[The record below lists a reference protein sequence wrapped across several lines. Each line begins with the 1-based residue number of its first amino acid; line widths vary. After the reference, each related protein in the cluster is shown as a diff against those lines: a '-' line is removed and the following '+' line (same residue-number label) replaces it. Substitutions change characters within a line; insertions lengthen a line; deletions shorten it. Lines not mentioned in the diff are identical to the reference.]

1 MSIRID
7 DLHDPSSFQAVSDS
21 AITSAF
27 RDCQAWELTLC
38 GIDPKNLAVL
48 GEGAIVRKRKI
59 AEFFSLHVRMPRLD
73 RLEVIM
79 HNVAL
84 RTAAALAVFLLAVAA
99 SSNPVCAQA
108 LDKMRLGYSGTG
120 LNNYVLEMGR
130 RAGIFRKNGL
140 DLEVVYV
147 NSGSLLNQAL
157 IAGTFDVSFSQGSE
171 AMLAKLRGADMR
183 ITAVIANHFNH
194 VYLTAPA
201 ITSIKQL
208 KGKKVAVSRFGSGS
222 HFQSNLALKEGGLDP
237 DKDVTVLQIGNS
249 SARMAAILS
258 GTVDGTIMAA
268 DFVPRAKREG
278 FNIVADLADSKIDYP
293 FLSLNMMGNYID
305 RNPKMVKAIIKSMAE
320 SIRAL
325 QTDQAAA
332 KAVVRTVLR
341 TEDVETV
348 DYATMRSIQVL
359 ARRPFPTAAGIQ
371 TVLDELSKE
380 PKAKS
385 SKFDDFVDLRALK
398 ELDQEGAFK

>member
-1 MSIRID
+1 
-7 DLHDPSSFQAVSDS
+7 
-21 AITSAF
+21 
-27 RDCQAWELTLC
+27 
-38 GIDPKNLAVL
+38 
-48 GEGAIVRKRKI
+48 
-59 AEFFSLHVRMPRLD
+59 
-73 RLEVIM
+73 M

-84 RTAAALAVFLLAVAA
+84 RTVAALAVFLLAVAA
-99 SSNPVCAQA
+99 SSNPVCAQT

-130 RAGIFRKNGL
+130 RGGIFRKNGL

-249 SARMAAILS
+249 AARMAAILS

-268 DFVPRAKREG
+268 DFVPRAKKEG
-278 FNIVADLADSKIDYP
+278 FNVVADLADSKIDYP
-293 FLSLNMMGNYID
+293 FLSLNMMGNYIE
-305 RNPKMVKAIIKSMAE
+305 RNPKMVKALIKSMSE
-320 SIRAL
+320 SIRTL

-371 TVLDELSKE
+371 TVLDELGKE
-380 PKAKS
+380 PKVKS
-385 SKFDDFVDLRALK
+385 SKFDDFVDVRALK

>member
-1 MSIRID
+1 MMHNVKVRVTAS
-7 DLHDPSSFQAVSDS
+7 
-21 AITSAF
+21 
-27 RDCQAWELTLC
+27 
-38 GIDPKNLAVL
+38 LAVL
-48 GEGAIVRKRKI
+48 
-59 AEFFSLHVRMPRLD
+59 
-73 RLEVIM
+73 
-79 HNVAL
+79 
-84 RTAAALAVFLLAVAA
+84 LLAVAFA
-99 SSNPVCAQA
+99 YCPAYAQT

-130 RAGIFRKNGL
+130 RSGIFRKNGL
-140 DLEVVYV
+140 DLEVVYI

-194 VYLTAPA
+194 VFITAPA

-249 SARMAAILS
+249 AARMAAILS
-258 GTVDGTIMAA
+258 GAVDGTIMAA

-278 FNIVADLADSKIDYP
+278 FNIVADLAATNIDYP
-293 FLSLNMMGNYID
+293 FLSLHMMGSYIE

-341 TEDVETV
+341 TEDVETI

-385 SKFDDFVDLRALK
+385 SKFEDFVDLRALR

>member
-1 MSIRID
+1 M
-7 DLHDPSSFQAVSDS
+7 
-21 AITSAF
+21 
-27 RDCQAWELTLC
+27 
-38 GIDPKNLAVL
+38 
-48 GEGAIVRKRKI
+48 
-59 AEFFSLHVRMPRLD
+59 
-73 RLEVIM
+73 M
-79 HNVAL
+79 HNVRVRVTVSVAI
-84 RTAAALAVFLLAVAA
+84 FLLSLTAFL
-99 SSNPVCAQA
+99 NPACSQTP
-108 LDKMRLGYSGTG
+108 DKMRLGYSGTG

-183 ITAVIANHFNH
+183 ITAVIANRFNH
-194 VYLTAPA
+194 VYLTASA

-249 SARMAAILS
+249 AARMAAILS

-278 FNIVADLADSKIDYP
+278 FNVVADLAATNIDYP
-293 FLSLNMMGNYID
+293 FLSLNMMGSYIE
-305 RNPKMVKAIIKSMAE
+305 RNPKMVKALIRGMSE
-320 SIRAL
+320 SVRAL

-341 TEDVETV
+341 TEDAETV

-380 PKAKS
+380 PKARS

>member
-1 MSIRID
+1 
-7 DLHDPSSFQAVSDS
+7 
-21 AITSAF
+21 
-27 RDCQAWELTLC
+27 
-38 GIDPKNLAVL
+38 
-48 GEGAIVRKRKI
+48 
-59 AEFFSLHVRMPRLD
+59 
-73 RLEVIM
+73 M
-79 HNVAL
+79 HNIKV
-84 RTAAALAVFLLAVAA
+84 RVTASLAVFLLALA
-99 SSNPVCAQA
+99 SAYSQT

-130 RAGIFRKNGL
+130 RSGIFRKNGL
-140 DLEVVYV
+140 DLEVVYI

-249 SARMAAILS
+249 AARMAAILS

-268 DFVPRAKREG
+268 DFVPRAKKEG
-278 FNIVADLADSKIDYP
+278 FNVVADLAATNIEYP
-293 FLSLNMMGNYID
+293 FLSLHMMGNYIE
-305 RNPKMVKAIIKSMAE
+305 RNPKMVKALIKGMSE
-320 SIRAL
+320 SIGVL
-325 QTDQAAA
+325 QTDNNAA
-332 KAVVRTVLR
+332 KAVVRSVLR
-341 TEDVETV
+341 TDDVETV
-348 DYATMRSIQVL
+348 DNATMRSIQVL
-359 ARRPFPTAAGIQ
+359 ARRPFPTAAGIK

-380 PKAKS
+380 PRAKS
-385 SKFDDFVDLRALK
+385 SKFEDFVDLRALK
-398 ELDQEGAFK
+398 DLEREGAFK

>member
-1 MSIRID
+1 MKTFVARHI
-7 DLHDPSSFQAVSDS
+7 
-21 AITSAF
+21 
-27 RDCQAWELTLC
+27 
-38 GIDPKNLAVL
+38 AVL
-48 GEGAIVRKRKI
+48 
-59 AEFFSLHVRMPRLD
+59 
-73 RLEVIM
+73 
-79 HNVAL
+79 
-84 RTAAALAVFLLAVAA
+84 VAA
-99 SSNPVCAQA
+99 SLAAMAAVGPLSAQT

-171 AMLAKLRGADMR
+171 SMLAKLRGADMR
-183 ITAVIANHFNH
+183 ITAVIANRFNH
-194 VYLTAPA
+194 VYLTAPT

-249 SARMAAILS
+249 GARMAAILS
-258 GTVDGTIMAA
+258 GTVDGTIIAA
-268 DFVPRAKREG
+268 DFVPRAKKEG

-293 FLSLNMMGNYID
+293 FLSLNMMGSYID
-305 RNPKMVKAIIKSMAE
+305 RNPKMVKALIKGMAE
-320 SIRAL
+320 SITVL
-325 QTDQAAA
+325 QTDTNAA
-332 KAVVRTVLR
+332 KAVVRSVLR
-341 TEDVETV
+341 TDDIETL
-348 DYATMRSIQVL
+348 DYATLRSIQVL
-359 ARRPFPTAAGIQ
+359 ARRPFPTPAGIQ
-371 TVLDELSKE
+371 TVLDELGKE

-385 SKFDDFVDLRALK
+385 SKFEDFVDLRALK
-398 ELDQEGAFK
+398 ELDREGAFK

>member
-1 MSIRID
+1 
-7 DLHDPSSFQAVSDS
+7 
-21 AITSAF
+21 
-27 RDCQAWELTLC
+27 
-38 GIDPKNLAVL
+38 
-48 GEGAIVRKRKI
+48 
-59 AEFFSLHVRMPRLD
+59 
-73 RLEVIM
+73 M
-79 HNVAL
+79 HNIAIH
-84 RTAAALAVFLLAVAA
+84 TAAAFAVLLLTVAGSWKPA
-99 SSNPVCAQA
+99 CSQT

-183 ITAVIANHFNH
+183 ITAVIANRFNH
-194 VYLTAPA
+194 VYLTAPV

-249 SARMAAILS
+249 GARMAAILS

-268 DFVPRAKREG
+268 DFVPRAKKEG
-278 FNIVADLADSKIDYP
+278 FNVVADLADSKIDYP
-293 FLSLNMMGNYID
+293 FLSLNMMGSYIE
-305 RNPKMVKAIIKSMAE
+305 RNPKMVKALIKSMAE

-325 QTDQAAA
+325 QTDPSAA
-332 KAVVRTVLR
+332 KIVVRTVLR
-341 TEDVETV
+341 TEDVETI
-348 DYATMRSIQVL
+348 DYALMRSIQVL

-385 SKFDDFVDLRALK
+385 SKFEDFVDLRALK

>member
-1 MSIRID
+1 
-7 DLHDPSSFQAVSDS
+7 
-21 AITSAF
+21 
-27 RDCQAWELTLC
+27 
-38 GIDPKNLAVL
+38 
-48 GEGAIVRKRKI
+48 
-59 AEFFSLHVRMPRLD
+59 
-73 RLEVIM
+73 M
-79 HNVAL
+79 HNVNI
-84 RTAAALAVFLLAVAA
+84 RVAA
-99 SSNPVCAQA
+99 SLSVLLLELAFSFSSAYSQT

-130 RAGIFRKNGL
+130 RSGIFRKNGL
-140 DLEVVYV
+140 DLEVVYI

-249 SARMAAILS
+249 AARMAAILT

-268 DFVPRAKREG
+268 DFVPRAKKEG
-278 FNIVADLADSKIDYP
+278 FNVVADLAATNIDYP
-293 FLSLNMMGNYID
+293 FLSLHMMGNYIE
-305 RNPKMVKAIIKSMAE
+305 RNQKMVKALIKGMSE
-320 SIRAL
+320 SIGVL
-325 QTDQAAA
+325 QTDNNAA
-332 KAVVRTVLR
+332 KAVVRSVLR
-341 TEDVETV
+341 TDDVETV
-348 DYATMRSIQVL
+348 DNATMRSIQVL
-359 ARRPFPTAAGIQ
+359 ARRPFPTAAGIK

-380 PKAKS
+380 PRAKS
-385 SKFDDFVDLRALK
+385 SKFEDFVDLRALK
-398 ELDQEGAFK
+398 DLEREGAFK

>member
-1 MSIRID
+1 M
-7 DLHDPSSFQAVSDS
+7 
-21 AITSAF
+21 
-27 RDCQAWELTLC
+27 
-38 GIDPKNLAVL
+38 
-48 GEGAIVRKRKI
+48 
-59 AEFFSLHVRMPRLD
+59 
-73 RLEVIM
+73 M
-79 HNVAL
+79 HNIKVRVADSL
-84 RTAAALAVFLLAVAA
+84 SVLLLALAFSFSPAY
-99 SSNPVCAQA
+99 SQT

-130 RAGIFRKNGL
+130 RSGIFRKNGL
-140 DLEVVYV
+140 DLEVVYI

-171 AMLAKLRGADMR
+171 AMLAKLRGADML

-249 SARMAAILS
+249 AARMAAILS

-268 DFVPRAKREG
+268 DFVPRAKKEG
-278 FNIVADLADSKIDYP
+278 FNVVADLAATNIEYP
-293 FLSLNMMGNYID
+293 FLSLHMMGNYIE
-305 RNPKMVKAIIKSMAE
+305 RNPKMVKALIKGMSE
-320 SIRAL
+320 SIGVL
-325 QTDQAAA
+325 QTDNNAA
-332 KAVVRTVLR
+332 KAVVRSVLR
-341 TEDVETV
+341 TDDVETV
-348 DYATMRSIQVL
+348 DNATMRSIQVL
-359 ARRPFPTAAGIQ
+359 ARRPFPTAAGIK

-385 SKFDDFVDLRALK
+385 SKFEDFVDLRALK
-398 ELDQEGAFK
+398 DLEREGAFK

>member
-1 MSIRID
+1 M
-7 DLHDPSSFQAVSDS
+7 
-21 AITSAF
+21 
-27 RDCQAWELTLC
+27 
-38 GIDPKNLAVL
+38 
-48 GEGAIVRKRKI
+48 
-59 AEFFSLHVRMPRLD
+59 
-73 RLEVIM
+73 M
-79 HNVAL
+79 HNIKV
-84 RTAAALAVFLLAVAA
+84 RVAA
-99 SSNPVCAQA
+99 SLSVLLLALAFSFGPACSQT

-130 RAGIFRKNGL
+130 RSGIFRKNGL
-140 DLEVVYV
+140 DLEVVYI

-249 SARMAAILS
+249 AARMAAILS

-268 DFVPRAKREG
+268 DFVPRAKKEG
-278 FNIVADLADSKIDYP
+278 FNVVADLAATNIEYP
-293 FLSLNMMGNYID
+293 FLSLHMMGNYIE
-305 RNPKMVKAIIKSMAE
+305 RNPKMVKALIKGMSE
-320 SIRAL
+320 SIGVL
-325 QTDQAAA
+325 QTDNNAA
-332 KAVVRTVLR
+332 KAVVRSVLR
-341 TEDVETV
+341 TDDVETV

-359 ARRPFPTAAGIQ
+359 ARRPFPTAAGIK

-385 SKFDDFVDLRALK
+385 SKFEDFVDLRALK
-398 ELDQEGAFK
+398 DLEREGAFK

>member
-1 MSIRID
+1 MM
-7 DLHDPSSFQAVSDS
+7 H
-21 AITSAF
+21 
-27 RDCQAWELTLC
+27 
-38 GIDPKNLAVL
+38 K
-48 GEGAIVRKRKI
+48 IVT
-59 AEFFSLHVRMPRLD
+59 H
-73 RLEVIM
+73 
-79 HNVAL
+79 
-84 RTAAALAVFLLAVAA
+84 TAAAFAVLLLTLAA
-99 SSNPVCAQA
+99 SLNPAGSQT
-108 LDKMRLGYSGTG
+108 LEKMRLGYSGTG

-183 ITAVIANHFNH
+183 ITAVIANRFNH

-249 SARMAAILS
+249 GARMAAILS

-268 DFVPRAKREG
+268 DFVPRAKKEG
-278 FNIVADLADSKIDYP
+278 FNVVADLADSKIDYP
-293 FLSLNMMGNYID
+293 FLCLNMMGNYIE
-305 RNPKMVKAIIKSMAE
+305 RNPKMVKALIKSMAE

-325 QTDQAAA
+325 QTEQSAA
-332 KAVVRTVLR
+332 KAVVRAVLR

-385 SKFDDFVDLRALK
+385 SKFEDFVDLRALR

>member
-1 MSIRID
+1 MHKIAT
-7 DLHDPSSFQAVSDS
+7 HTAV
-21 AITSAF
+21 AF
-27 RDCQAWELTLC
+27 
-38 GIDPKNLAVL
+38 AVL
-48 GEGAIVRKRKI
+48 
-59 AEFFSLHVRMPRLD
+59 
-73 RLEVIM
+73 
-79 HNVAL
+79 
-84 RTAAALAVFLLAVAA
+84 LLTVAA
-99 SSNPVCAQA
+99 SLNPACSQT

-183 ITAVIANHFNH
+183 ITAVIANRFNH
-194 VYLTAPA
+194 VYLTAPV

-249 SARMAAILS
+249 GARMAAILS

-268 DFVPRAKREG
+268 DFVPRAKKEG
-278 FNIVADLADSKIDYP
+278 FNVVADLADSKIDYP
-293 FLSLNMMGNYID
+293 FLSLNMMGNYIE
-305 RNPKMVKAIIKSMAE
+305 RNPKMVKALIKSMAE

-325 QTDQAAA
+325 QTEQSAA
-332 KAVVRTVLR
+332 KAVVRAVLR

-385 SKFDDFVDLRALK
+385 SKFEDFVDLRALR

>member
-1 MSIRID
+1 
-7 DLHDPSSFQAVSDS
+7 
-21 AITSAF
+21 
-27 RDCQAWELTLC
+27 
-38 GIDPKNLAVL
+38 
-48 GEGAIVRKRKI
+48 
-59 AEFFSLHVRMPRLD
+59 
-73 RLEVIM
+73 M
-79 HNVAL
+79 HNFKVRL
-84 RTAAALAVFLLAVAA
+84 TASLGVFLLAVAFA
-99 SSNPVCAQA
+99 YCPAYSQS

-130 RAGIFRKNGL
+130 RWGIFRKNGL
-140 DLEVVYV
+140 DLEVVYI

-194 VYLTAPA
+194 VYITAPS

-249 SARMAAILS
+249 AARMAAILS
-258 GTVDGTIMAA
+258 GTVDGTIMSA
-268 DFVPRAKREG
+268 DFAPRAKKEG
-278 FNIVADLADSKIDYP
+278 FNVVADLATTNIDYP
-293 FLSLNMMGNYID
+293 FLSLHMMGNYIE
-305 RNPKMVKAIIKSMAE
+305 RNPKMLKALIKSMSE
-320 SIRAL
+320 SVGVL
-325 QTDQAAA
+325 QTDNNAA
-332 KAVVRTVLR
+332 KAVVRSVLR
-341 TEDVETV
+341 TDDVETV

-359 ARRPFPTAAGIQ
+359 ARRPFPTPAGIK

-385 SKFDDFVDLRALK
+385 SKFEDFVDLRALK
-398 ELDQEGAFK
+398 DLEREGAFK

>member
-1 MSIRID
+1 M
-7 DLHDPSSFQAVSDS
+7 H
-21 AITSAF
+21 
-27 RDCQAWELTLC
+27 
-38 GIDPKNLAVL
+38 K
-48 GEGAIVRKRKI
+48 IVT
-59 AEFFSLHVRMPRLD
+59 H
-73 RLEVIM
+73 
-79 HNVAL
+79 
-84 RTAAALAVFLLAVAA
+84 TAAAFAVLLLTVAA
-99 SSNPVCAQA
+99 SLNPACSQT

-183 ITAVIANHFNH
+183 ITAVIANRFNH
-194 VYLTAPA
+194 VYLTAPV

-249 SARMAAILS
+249 GARMAAILS

-268 DFVPRAKREG
+268 DFVPRAKKEG
-278 FNIVADLADSKIDYP
+278 FNVVADLADSKIDYP
-293 FLSLNMMGNYID
+293 FLSLNMMGNYIE
-305 RNPKMVKAIIKSMAE
+305 RNPKMVKALIKSMAE

-325 QTDQAAA
+325 QTEQSAA
-332 KAVVRTVLR
+332 KAVVRAVLR

-385 SKFDDFVDLRALK
+385 SKFEDFVDLRALR